1 MKIIITGSAG
11 FIGYHLSKTLIER
24 GDTVIG
30 IDQINDYYDTEL
42 KHSRLKNLGIEKNK
56 IEFGKKI
63 ISTAYINHY
72 FYKGDIE
79 NYDFIDF
86 ECIGDLYQYLER
98 MNEETY
104 NVYLNNI
111 NSYLTSKKAELFD
124 ARYNA
129 ELIVNQIVI

>member
-1 MKIIITGSAG
+1 
-11 FIGYHLSKTLIER
+11 
-24 GDTVIG
+24 
-30 IDQINDYYDTEL
+30 
-42 KHSRLKNLGIEKNK
+42 
-56 IEFGKKI
+56 
-63 ISTAYINHY
+63 
-72 FYKGDIE
+72 
-79 NYDFIDF
+79 
-86 ECIGDLYQYLER
+86 